1 MANATATKATATKA
15 TAPAAPAPAA
25 PAAPATNPQAT
36 IGATVQATKG
46 NTPANNAATIVA
58 VVANPKRPGTA
69 AHARFAAYKVGQTVA
84 QAVQAGATREDIR
97 WDVKRAHIVL
107 G

>member
-1 MANATATKATATKA
+1 MANATKATT
-15 TAPAAPAPAA
+15 TTTTTPAPVH
-25 PAAPATNPQAT
+25 PQAT
-36 IGATVQATKG
+36 TGATVQATKG

-58 VVANPKRPGTA
+58 VVPNPKRPGTA

-97 WDVKRAHIVL
+97 WDVKRNHITL